1 MKGAGEDWAN
11 RQSPGGGLA
20 GETGGGVFRVPDRY
34 LPEILDAP
42 EVAVLADR
50 AQEEAGDG
58 ERLGNHLGDPA
69 IKPPEMEVGRT
80 VGQQPR
86 LDRSQVVVEEEER
99 DSVRGVKR
107 P

>member
-1 MKGAGEDWAN
+1 
-11 RQSPGGGLA
+11 
-20 GETGGGVFRVPDRY
+20 VPDRY

-86 LDRSQVVVEEEER
+86 LDRFQVVVEEEER

-107 P
+107 LEAFVTYARELPDMCHGTKTAR